1 MINIHIGIRR
11 HWKLLVILLTAI
23 MLIGVAFG
31 IGLLSGLFNTPDPVI
46 DPLGYVGIQPAILNN
61 STSPTMFAYVVGNT
75 SETDGYPAYEGP
87 GVAQNQSMPQYFI
100 VVINPVGNTS
110 ASISLGSK
118 VLFSGQIS
126 GAPFLHSFYTNATG
140 AQTLTVTMH
149 SYAINQTVTDIYS
162 IQFMLVSAFIHYEQ
176 KKHPSTSSNNGISA
190 GFIAGVSIVAILLI
204 VPIGFSTHKGFSI
217 LMYARYFIDKYMR

>member
-1 MINIHIGIRR
+1 MQNKAIAIVILITSA
-11 HWKLLVILLTAI
+11 LLVSSCAS
-23 MLIGVAFG
+23 LISNSVSSGNFPKG
-31 IGLLSGLFNTPDPVI
+31 IEEHI
-46 DPLGYVGIQPAILNN
+46 DPLVSN
-61 STSPTMFAYVVGNT
+61 STINSGTLFSYVFGNV
-75 SETDGYPAYEGP
+75 SETDGFPAYAGP
-87 GVAQNQSMPQYFI
+87 GTPQNQSMPQYFI
-100 VVINPVGNTS
+100 VAISPVGNTS

-118 VLFSGQIS
+118 VLFSGKIS
-126 GAPFLHSFYTNATG
+126 GAPFLHPFYVNATG

-149 SYAINQTVTDIYS
+149 SYAINQTVTNIYS
-162 IQFMLVSAFIHYEQ
+162 VQFMLVSAFIHYEQ